1 MDTNV
6 ITFDILLLVFCK
18 SVTAEELIKYS
29 AKDYFKNYA
38 LSSCITDGFKSNDAR
53 SDAAAAA
60 SGYLELGEYPLEA
73 HTEATI
79 LGREFLKKPY
89 KSISGADL
97 ILMKCIDFYH
107 SKELESI
114 ATKYQN
120 AK

>member
-1 MDTNV
+1 MDTKV
-6 ITFDILLLVFCK
+6 ITFSIFLLVFCK

-38 LSSCITDGFKSNDAR
+38 LSSCIADGFKSNDAR

>member
-1 MDTNV
+1 MNRTIV
-6 ITFDILLLVFCK
+6 IFSIYALSLCHNGYADE
-18 SVTAEELIKYS
+18 SAKYS
-29 AKDYFKNYA
+29 AKEYFKNFA
-38 LSSCITDGFKSNDAR
+38 LSSCIADAFQT
-53 SDAAAAA
+53 SEVKADAMAAA

-73 HTEATI
+73 HTEASL
-79 LGREFLKKPY
+79 LGREFLKKDY
-89 KSISGADL
+89 RSFSGSSL

>member
-1 MDTNV
+1 MDTKI
-6 ITFDILLLVFCK
+6 ITFSIFLLIFCN
-18 SVTAEELIKYS
+18 SLTAEEPIKYS

-38 LSSCITDGFKSNDAR
+38 LSSCIADGFQSKGTKADAM
-53 SDAAAAA
+53 AAA
-60 SGYLELGEYPLEA
+60 SGYLELGDYPLEA

-79 LGREFLKKPY
+79 LGRKFLKKTY

-97 ILMKCIDFYH
+97 TLMKCIDFYH